1 VQRVNSLY
9 VKETYLINNNKNH
22 SVEYVGSFDSYLTE
36 IFEQNK
42 KYKLEKDIK
51 KKWTLLI
58 YKKKRLL

>member
-51 KKWTLLI
+51 KK
-58 YKKKRLL
+58 